1 MATTHNPITS
11 ASTSSAPNGNQP
23 GTVSSRKAP
32 GLAFTRLFTKPGVSP
47 YDEITWERRDAV
59 IQDWKGKLIF
69 EQKNVEVPADWSVT
83 ATNIVASKYLHGLN
97 GTSDREDGVR
107 ALVSR
112 VAESIRDWGIRDG
125 FFATPEDAATFYD
138 ELCHLLLNQKVAFN
152 SPVWFNVGC
161 DRLEPNS
168 DAQNWHWNKETGQ
181 VEFSVTG
188 YSKPQCSACFINSVK
203 DSLDSI
209 LTLAKTE
216 GMLFKWGSGAGSNL
230 SAIRGSME
238 TLSGGGT
245 ASGPLSFM
253 RGFDAFAGVIK
264 SGGKTRR
271 AAKMVVLNIDHP
283 DIEDFIQCKV
293 VEEKKA
299 WTLMAAG
306 YDGSGPDSEAFTSIF
321 FQNANNSVRVTD
333 EFMQAVV
340 DDGTFSTKTVKDKK
354 PVKEFRARDLMHTI
368 AEATWQCGDPGM
380 QYDTTINRW
389 HTSKN
394 SARINASNPCSEYM
408 FLDDSACNL
417 ASFNLLKFLTP
428 AGKFD
433 IPAYRHAIAI
443 LTTAMEII
451 VDSAGYPTEMISK
464 NSHDYRP
471 LGLGYANLGALL
483 MAFGLP
489 YDSDAGRDFA
499 AALTSILCGDA
510 YWQSAR
516 IAETCPALGAATP
529 LTQAA
534 DKQGGACP
542 GFYVNR
548 EPFLDVIRM
557 HRAEVNKIGQST
569 KSGRPSGLSSPER
582 GPASASAAPDP
593 FSVPQLPDLI
603 AASKHAWDGALAHG
617 EKHGYRNSQVTVLAP
632 TGTIGFM
639 MDCDTTGIEPDLAL
653 VKYKKLV
660 GGGMIKIVNNTVPS
674 ALRKLGYTESEM
686 HAVVS
691 FIDAT
696 GTIEGAPGIKPE
708 HLAVFDCSFK
718 PAKGTRTI
726 SWLGH
731 VKMMAA
737 TQPFLSGAISKTVN
751 LPNDCSVQEVA
762 EAYMQSWRLGIK
774 AVAIY
779 RDGSKGTQPLNVSAQ
794 TSDKSTA
801 TKAGAPGLAS
811 ETWESGATKPS
822 GAASGLP
829 TPTQVDESLTK
840 TPIAAGTI
848 EVREAVLD
856 EKLAA
861 GITPAEQDLAQVRAD
876 HSTLLDA
883 QRDRISEL
891 EFQIRASQAAAR
903 ENSDS
908 FDAQEPPRAVRHRL
922 PAERASVTHKFGIAG
937 HEGYITVGL
946 YPNGCPG
953 EIFIRMA
960 KEGSTVSGLMDSFA
974 TAISLALQ
982 HGVPLRVL
990 AEKFAHTRFEPS
1002 GWTGNEQ
1009 IGYAKSI
1016 MDYLFRWMQ
1025 LRFLSGHQFDLF
1037 TNLAPAATHPQ
1048 RAASAA
1054 PAQLNI
1060 PITGTLNPDGN
1071 ITPKPTASGQG
1082 ISASPKESPKSLIS
1096 EPKSILDED
1105 IPTDPN
1111 PYADRTPPRSGIAPD
1126 LQARSGLNPE
1136 AVPTTPQDRGV
1147 IHTANALQ
1155 SLIDMG
1161 DAPSCATCGAIMTR
1175 NGSCYRCMECG
1186 STSGCS

>member
-1 MATTHNPITS
+1 MATIPTQSAKNTRTS
-11 ASTSSAPNGNQP
+11 APAPTSP
-23 GTVSSRKAP
+23 VSGSKAP
-32 GLAFTRLFTKPGVSP
+32 GLSFSRYFTRPGISP
-47 YDEITWERRDAV
+47 FDEITWEFRDAI
-59 IQDWKGKLIF
+59 IQDFKGKTIF
-69 EQKNVEVPADWSVT
+69 EQKNVEVPADWSMT

-97 GTSDREDGVR
+97 GTDERESGVR
-107 ALVSR
+107 ALITR
-112 VAESIRDWGIRDG
+112 VTESIRDWGIRDG
-125 FFATPEDAATFYD
+125 YFATANDAEVFFA
-138 ELCHLLLNQKVAFN
+138 ELTHLLLNQKVAFN

-168 DAQNWHWNKETGQ
+168 DAQNWHWNATTGK
-181 VEFSVTG
+181 VEFSAAG
-188 YSKPQCSACFINSVK
+188 YTRPQCSACFINSVQ

-230 SAIRGSME
+230 SSIRGSME

-271 AAKMVVLNIDHP
+271 AAKMVILNVDHP
-283 DIEDFIQCKV
+283 DINDFIQCKV
-293 VEEKKA
+293 SEEKKA
-299 WTLMAAG
+299 WTLVQAG
-306 YDGSGPDSEAFTSIF
+306 YDGSGPDSEAYSSIF
-321 FQNANNSVRVTD
+321 FQNANNSVRVND
-333 EFMQAVV
+333 EFMAAVEA
-340 DDGTFSTKTVKDKK
+340 DGTFTTRTVKDRK
-354 PVKEFRARDLMHTI
+354 PVKEYRARDIMHNI

-394 SARINASNPCSEYM
+394 TARINASNPCSEYM

-428 AGKFD
+428 GGQFD
-433 IPAYRHAIAI
+433 IPAYRHAIGI

-451 VDSAGYPTEMISK
+451 VDAAGYPTEQISK

-499 AALTSILCGDA
+499 AVLTAILCGDA
-510 YWQSAR
+510 YWQSSR

-529 LTQAA
+529 LTQQAEIA
-534 DKQGGACP
+534 GGACP

-557 HRAEVNKIGQST
+557 HRAEVNKIG
-569 KSGRPSGLSSPER
+569 KSKT
-582 GPASASAAPDP
+582 SAEP
-593 FSVPQLPDLI
+593 FSVPQLDQLI
-603 AASKHAWDGALAHG
+603 EASRHAWDGALAHG

-674 ALRKLGYTESEM
+674 ALIKLGYTEDQVN
-686 HAVVS
+686 AIVS
-691 FIDAT
+691 YIDAT
-696 GTIEGAPGIKPE
+696 GTIEGAPGVRPE

-718 PAKGTRTI
+718 PSKGTRSI
-726 SWLGH
+726 HYMGH
-731 VKMMAA
+731 IKMMSA

-751 LPNDCSVQEVA
+751 LPQDASVDDIA
-762 EAYMQSWRLGIK
+762 EAYLEAWRQGLK

-779 RDGSKGTQPLNVSAQ
+779 RDNSKGSQPLNVSASDGKAQKQ
-794 TSDKSTA
+794 TSA
-801 TKAGAPGLAS
+801 VAP
-811 ETWESGATKPS
+811 
-822 GAASGLP
+822 
-829 TPTQVDESLTK
+829 V
-840 TPIAAGTI
+840 AAGSVEI
-848 EVREAVLD
+848 EEAVV
-856 EKLAA
+856 AA
-861 GITPAEQDLAQVRAD
+861 KAAAQARITALETQLKAITEA
-876 HSTLLDA
+876 STQNSDSLDA
-883 QRDRISEL
+883 QS
-891 EFQIRASQAAAR
+891 
-903 ENSDS
+903 
-908 FDAQEPPRAVRHRL
+908 PPRAVRHRL
-922 PAERASVTHKFGIAG
+922 PAERASVTHKFGFSG

-946 YPNGCPG
+946 YPNGQPG

-982 HGVPLRVL
+982 HGVPLKVL
-990 AEKFAHTRFEPS
+990 CEKFAHTRFEPS
-1002 GWTGNEQ
+1002 GWTGNTE

-1025 LRFLSGHQFDLF
+1025 IRFLSGHQLDLF
-1037 TNLAPAATHPQ
+1037 TGLAPHAEGSVLVEGTVNSPANTVIPSLS
-1048 RAASAA
+1048 ASA
-1054 PAQLNI
+1054 PGL
-1060 PITGTLNPDGN
+1060 
-1071 ITPKPTASGQG
+1071 ASDSSLLSSR
-1082 ISASPKESPKSLIS
+1082 SAAEGSAVAGAN
-1096 EPKSILDED
+1096 DD
-1105 IPTDPN
+1105 FYTT
-1111 PYADRTPPRSGIAPD
+1111 TPPRQGIAPD
-1126 LQARSGLNPE
+1126 PTAEASLSAYSLGSGPSPLE
-1136 AVPTTPQDRGV
+1136 DRGLY
-1147 IHTANALQ
+1147 HAADAMK
-1155 SLIDMG
+1155 SMYDMG

-1175 NGSCYRCMECG
+1175 SGSCYRCMSCG